1 MMLLPHKLEMLLE
14 ADGPEKFRAKPG
26 LSIAQKKMLHEFDA
40 EYFEYNDEHLITN
53 YQDLE

>member
-1 MMLLPHKLEMLLE
+1 MVLLPHKLEILLE

-40 EYFEYNDEHLITN
+40 EYFEYNDEHLISN